1 MASPMNTDEIIEVS
15 AGYSKHKRT
24 TTIKPGNTYVVRP
37 LNPKKMK
44 NRDRQ
49 CTVLGFIETEDG
61 DTVAVVRYLDNNRQ
75 GRIRDLAD
83 LEATE

>member
-1 MASPMNTDEIIEVS
+1 MNTEDIITVS
-15 AGYSKHKRT
+15 AGYSKHERT

-49 CTVLGFIETEDG
+49 CTVLGFVETENG
-61 DTVAVVRYLDNNRQ
+61 DAVAVVRYLDNNRQ
-75 GRIRDLAD
+75 GRIQDLAD
-83 LEATE
+83 LEAVE